1 MTAAERDQLG
11 AGLLAEEGL
20 LRPGELVR
28 LRASNCPACAR
39 WEFPALTYCP
49 GCDGRPESSALSEQ
63 ATVIGVTAVLHPP
76 PGALVE
82 VPYTVALAA
91 FPEGVAVLG
100 VVTAALG
107 DVPLGQ
113 RVETV
118 AMLIGERVGYGFQ
131 LAEGA
136 G

>member
-1 MTAAERDQLG
+1 MSAVGHDRLG
-11 AGLLAEEGL
+11 DGLLAGEGPL
-20 LRPGELVR
+20 VPGELVR
-28 LRASNCPACAR
+28 LRASHCLACER

-49 GCDGRPESSALSEQ
+49 GCEGRPESSALSAQ
-63 ATVIGVTAVLHPP
+63 ATVVGVTAVLHPP
-76 PGALVE
+76 PGALIE

-100 VVTAALG
+100 VVTADLA

-118 AMLIGERVGYGFQ
+118 AILVGERAGYGFQ
-131 LAEGA
+131 LSQGA
-136 G
+136 A